1 MRCPPRR
8 PLPLPPGAPRRRR
21 PPSGTLTAETI
32 ALVNPQKNYAQFL
45 LRALLPTIIHVVIT
59 LAAGY
64 SVGSEFRRRDAR
76 AWLESAGGD
85 PVVALAGKLAP
96 LFGIF
101 VLIMLAEPF
110 VLEGVLEIPFRGDVP
125 LMIAAGCLL
134 IIAYLSLG
142 ALLQL
147 LARDLATG
155 LGLAGLIAS
164 PAFGYA
170 GVGFPT
176 IGMNTFAQTWS
187 AILPLRWYMAVLLGQ
202 AARGLPVS
210 DLAVPFAALAGLA
223 VLFAGLALAA
233 HGEPH
238 AQAAGSRRRGLP
250 SRPKREPAPRGI
262 GGAFKAEWRRV
273 LGTRSAFSLLFL
285 APLVYGIY
293 YPQPYL
299 NQILRKLP
307 IAVVDNDLSDLS
319 RQIVETLD
327 ASGALSVVVRARTLA
342 EARTAIDR
350 GQAFAAVEIPPG
362 TERDVL
368 KGITAHIPIYAD
380 ATYLFIFK
388 STASGVAT
396 AIGTLTSELVSRG
409 ARSDGSLVKAK
420 LASSSPADVLL
431 QPIFNPVGGYA
442 SYVVPAAF
450 ILILQQ
456 TLLIGAAM
464 LTGAALAAGGGAFAG
479 VLGRGVAHLTIYL
492 PALALYL
499 IVLPRIYGFSTLGHL
514 PQIFALAAVFLL
526 ATSFMGQAVGAWFTR
541 PENATILLLATS
553 LPQFFMAG
561 FAWPREAI
569 PDVAL
574 AFGRVFPADSAIDG
588 LVRIN
593 QLGAGIWEVAHDW
606 LVLWCLATCLFR
618 ARGGL
623 GVRGQERTGACVKP
637 GLQPSLRSLLAAGA
651 VIYSSNRSGSA
662 APIIGVV
669 RATEVRVEPEVNGQL
684 VSIAVEKGARVHA
697 GDVLARLSAVELTAQ
712 LDQARAALASAAAN
726 RNNVYAGVRRE
737 QVDSLKAAI
746 AKASSRLDYV
756 QAQLT
761 RTSTLA
767 RQSFESQQNL
777 DQAETD
783 VAGAQAD
790 VEEAQANYDAAVAGP
805 TREERAITDTQVQ
818 AASAAVSVLER
829 RLDKMVLRAPADGVV
844 SVIAAEVGE
853 NVRAGQPILMV
864 EAMGRQWLSFNV
876 REDHLGG
883 LAMGATVSVSANR
896 RCWRRQI
903 RHHRTSAAGHLRD
916 LAGRA
921 GDRRSR
927 PQHTPPASRSA
938 GVAGRAGA
946 RHDRLDRTLTK
957 KQTPTAVS
965 SERLQL
971 RPQPT
976 IHEPRIWFY
985 PAARDCSSCRL

>member
-1 MRCPPRR
+1 MRLASKPGFLLVAQRECRWLLHDRVALLLIFGVPFFAFVVLTTVFSHPVIRGLGVTVVDQDRSDASRALLEYVAASPSLKIVDRSGTLSTAVQDIRSGKAISAIYIPPNFERDLKAQRR
-8 PLPLPPGAPRRRR
+8 PQVVGFYNQQFLTPSGIASSGLSDSLSAAAAVAAPAKQAA
-21 PPSGTLTAETI
+21 PAPSSLGTLTAETI

-45 LRALLPTIIHVVIT
+45 LRALLPTIIHVVMT

-64 SVGSEFRRRDAR
+64 SVGSEFRRRDGR

-96 LFGIF
+96 LFCIF
-101 VLIMLAEPF
+101 LLIMLTEPLF
-110 VLEGVLEIPFRGDVP
+110 LEGVLQIPFRGDLP
-125 LMIAAGCLL
+125 LMIAAASLL
-134 IIAYLSLG
+134 IIAYLSVG

-147 LARDLATG
+147 LARDLPTG

-210 DLAVPFAALAGLA
+210 DSAVPFAVLAGLA
-223 VLFAGLALAA
+223 VLFAGLALLRMASLTRKGWFETA
-233 HGEPH
+233 
-238 AQAAGSRRRGLP
+238 
-250 SRPKREPAPRGI
+250 RPAEQVEAEETPRGI

-273 LGTRSAFSLLFL
+273 LGARSAFTLLFL
-285 APLVYGIY
+285 APLVYGVY

-342 EARTAIDR
+342 EARAAIDR
-350 GQAFAAVEIPPG
+350 GQAFAAVEIPPN

-380 ATYLFIFK
+380 ATYLFIFR
-388 STASGVAT
+388 SSASGVVT
-396 AIGTLTSELVSRG
+396 AIGNLTSELVSRG

-420 LASSSPADVLL
+420 LAASSPADVLL

-450 ILILQQ
+450 VLILQQ

-479 VLGRGVAHLTIYL
+479 VLGRGIAHLTIYL

-514 PQIFALAAVFLL
+514 PQIFALASIFLL

-569 PDVAL
+569 PEAAL
-574 AFGRVFPADSAIDG
+574 AFGRIFPADSAIDG

-593 QLGAGIWEVAHDW
+593 QLGASIWEVAHDW
-606 LVLWCLATCLFR
+606 RVLWCLALAYF
-618 ARGGL
+618 AL
-623 GVRGQERTGACVKP
+623 AVISAFAIKRGQA
-637 GLQPSLRSLLAAGA
+637 
-651 VIYSSNRSGSA
+651 
-662 APIIGVV
+662 
-669 RATEVRVEPEVNGQL
+669 
-684 VSIAVEKGARVHA
+684 HA
-697 GDVLARLSAVELTAQ
+697 QG
-712 LDQARAALASAAAN
+712 
-726 RNNVYAGVRRE
+726 
-737 QVDSLKAAI
+737 
-746 AKASSRLDYV
+746 
-756 QAQLT
+756 
-761 RTSTLA
+761 
-767 RQSFESQQNL
+767 
-777 DQAETD
+777 
-783 VAGAQAD
+783 
-790 VEEAQANYDAAVAGP
+790 
-805 TREERAITDTQVQ
+805 
-818 AASAAVSVLER
+818 
-829 RLDKMVLRAPADGVV
+829 
-844 SVIAAEVGE
+844 
-853 NVRAGQPILMV
+853 
-864 EAMGRQWLSFNV
+864 
-876 REDHLGG
+876 
-883 LAMGATVSVSANR
+883 
-896 RCWRRQI
+896 
-903 RHHRTSAAGHLRD
+903 
-916 LAGRA
+916 
-921 GDRRSR
+921 
-927 PQHTPPASRSA
+927 
-938 GVAGRAGA
+938 
-946 RHDRLDRTLTK
+946 
-957 KQTPTAVS
+957 
-965 SERLQL
+965 
-971 RPQPT
+971 
-976 IHEPRIWFY
+976 
-985 PAARDCSSCRL
+985 